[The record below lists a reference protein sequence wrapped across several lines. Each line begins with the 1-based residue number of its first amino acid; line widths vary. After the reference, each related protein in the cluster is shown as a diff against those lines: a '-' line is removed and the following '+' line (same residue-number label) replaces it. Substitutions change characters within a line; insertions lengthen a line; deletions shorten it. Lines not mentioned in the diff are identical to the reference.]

1 MKPMHLYIADF
12 EFLWV
17 ISVLGKVVTQFIK
30 TVFIFMNRDSP
41 GIVVTRLRAGLMGF
55 DSWQV

>member
-1 MKPMHLYIADF
+1 MHLYIADF